1 MAVNNNNYRPKAK
14 SVTAS
19 AAVSGKSLTVNLTA
33 TSWGLFLLNGVA
45 QTPGGTALP
54 SGGVNV
60 WISNALTTGPATYT
74 TFADE
79 LGYYGVTIK
88 ANVPYVVKYFTK

>member
-1 MAVNNNNYRPKAK
+1 MAVNNNNYRPKAH
-14 SVTAS
+14 SIAAS

-33 TSWGLFLLNGVA
+33 TSWGLFLLDGVA
-45 QTPGGTALP
+45 QTPAGTALP

-60 WISNALTTGPATYT
+60 WISTAPTTGPATYT

-79 LGYYGVTIK
+79 LGYYGISIK
-88 ANVPYVVKYFTK
+88 ANVPYVVKYYTK